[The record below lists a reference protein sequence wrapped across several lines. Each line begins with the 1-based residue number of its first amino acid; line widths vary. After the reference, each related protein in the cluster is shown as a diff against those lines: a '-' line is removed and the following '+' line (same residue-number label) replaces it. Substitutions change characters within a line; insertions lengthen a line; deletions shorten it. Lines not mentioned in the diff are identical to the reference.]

1 MLYSTLLYLLPASF
15 RSEYGS
21 EMRAVYARRRRDVAS
36 IFGWLALW
44 LETVAD
50 LIVTA
55 IQAHWDVLRQDLRH
69 TFRTLRQSSGF
80 TLTVI
85 AVTALGVG
93 ATTAAFSITDHVLI
107 RPLPF
112 PDSQRLVTVWERVP
126 NYPEMEASPANYRD
140 WKHMGTV
147 FESMGAYRGLA
158 VNLSG
163 DGQPIYLEG
172 SSVTADVFPLLG
184 VKPALGRVFSTED
197 DRAGAAGTVIL
208 SDTLW
213 RSRFGADPGVLNKK
227 LILDGKPYIVIGVMR
242 QDFYFPGRDVTLWT
256 PMRFEESEFADRN
269 DNYLNVVARLSP
281 GTTSAQ
287 ALAQMSVVASQL
299 EKQYPKENAHVSTV
313 VENLRDQVS
322 YRSKMLLYA
331 LVAASLCLLL
341 ITCTNLANLL
351 LARGMVRRKE
361 IAVRTALG
369 AGRERLVRQLLTE
382 SLLLALAGGALGL
395 CLSVAAAPLLAK
407 LVPNSLPI
415 AEVPAVDFRV
425 LCFAALITTLTGVG
439 FGTLPALRSAKA
451 GVGGLQEGSRSGVGG
466 RRERLR
472 GVLVIGQVTSSVV
485 LLICCGL
492 LIRALWR
499 IERTN
504 PGFQAEGV
512 LTMRTS
518 LPMPKYEATAKRTQ
532 FYEQVL
538 SDVQSL
544 PGVTSA
550 AYVTSMPIVWR
561 GGVLPVAVD
570 GKLHDPTELERASMR
585 VATPGYFKTM
595 AVPLLAGRD
604 VSDADTLQTL
614 PVAVV
619 SDSFVRR
626 YWPKGSPLGHHFNF
640 AESERTVVG
649 VVGNVRVRGLERTS
663 EPQVYL
669 PYKQMKDDWYTW
681 YAPKDLAIRMSGD
694 PGSVMPAIRR
704 IVATADPEQ
713 PISDVQSLADI
724 VQSDSAPRAL
734 QVRVLG
740 GFALLAFLLAGV
752 GIHGLLSFAVSSRAQ
767 EIGVRIALG
776 AESRN
781 IFGMVLREGAV
792 LCGVGVV
799 LGLGLAYAAAI
810 SMQSVLAGVRPADP
824 PTFIGGVCLAGLMM
838 LAGSLLPALRAI
850 RVDPISVIRNE

>member
-1 MLYSTLLYLLPASF
+1 MLYSALLYLLPASF
-15 RSEYGS
+15 RGEYGS

-36 IFGWLALW
+36 VFGWLALW

-50 LIVTA
+50 VIVTA

-69 TFRTLRQSSGF
+69 TSRTLRNSPGF

-140 WKHMGTV
+140 WKHMSTV

-163 DGQPIYLEG
+163 DGQPSYLQG
-172 SSVTADVFPLLG
+172 SCVTADVFPLLG
-184 VKPALGRVFSTED
+184 VKPALGRVFSAED
-197 DRAGAAGTVIL
+197 DRAGAAATVIL

-242 QDFYFPGRDVTLWT
+242 PDFYFPDREVALWA
-256 PMRFEESEFADRN
+256 PMRFENVEFEDRN
-269 DNYLNVVARLSP
+269 DNYLNVIGRLSP

-287 ALAQMSVVASQL
+287 ALVQMNVVASQL
-299 EKQYPKENAHVSTV
+299 EKQYPKENAHVSSV

-322 YRSKMLLYA
+322 HRSKLLLYA

-341 ITCTNLANLL
+341 IACTNLANLL

-382 SLLLALAGGALGL
+382 SFLLAVVGGALGL
-395 CLSVAAAPLLAK
+395 CLAVAAAPLLAK

-415 AEVPAVDFRV
+415 AETPAVDFRV
-425 LCFAALITTLTGVG
+425 LAFAALITTLTGVG
-439 FGTLPALRSAKA
+439 FGTIPAMRSAKS
-451 GVGGLQEGSRSGVGG
+451 GMSGMHEGTRSGVGR

-472 GVLVIGQVTSSVV
+472 GLLVVGQVTSSVV
-485 LLICCGL
+485 LLISCGL

-499 IERTN
+499 IESTN
-504 PGFQAEGV
+504 PGFQTQGV

-538 SDVQSL
+538 SGVQSL
-544 PGVTSA
+544 PGISSA

-561 GGVLPVAVD
+561 GGVLPVSVD
-570 GKLHDPTELERASMR
+570 GKLHDPTELQRASMR

-604 VSDADTLQTL
+604 VSDSDTLQTL

-619 SDSFVRR
+619 SESFVRR
-626 YWPKGSPLGHHFNF
+626 YWPNGTPLGRHFNF
-640 AESERTVVG
+640 AEGERTVVG

-681 YAPKDLAIRMSGD
+681 YAPKDLAIRLSGD
-694 PGSVMPAIRR
+694 PSSVMPAIRR
-704 IVATADPEQ
+704 IIASADPEQ
-713 PISDVQSLADI
+713 PISDVQTLSDI
-724 VQSDSAPRAL
+724 VSSDSAPRAV

-767 EIGVRIALG
+767 EIGVRIAMG

-781 IFGMVLREGAV
+781 IFAMVLREGAV
-792 LCGVGVV
+792 LCGLGVV
-799 LGLGLAYAAAI
+799 VGLGLAYAAAV
-810 SMQSVLAGVRPADP
+810 SMQSVLAGVKPADP
-824 PTFIGGVCLAGLMM
+824 PTFIAGICLAALMT

-850 RVDPISVIRNE
+850 RVDPISVIRE